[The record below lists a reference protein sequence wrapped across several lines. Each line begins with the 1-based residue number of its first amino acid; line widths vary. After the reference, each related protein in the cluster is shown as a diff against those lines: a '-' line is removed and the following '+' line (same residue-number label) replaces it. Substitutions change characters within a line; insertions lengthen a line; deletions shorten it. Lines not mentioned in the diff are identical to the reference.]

1 MIHGQTLP
9 STRAFFEPLAI
20 TLMVIAE
27 LSGSSQKMTSVR
39 GEPGYLLDVSG
50 GTSMIQG
57 HTLAAD
63 LLPPLATTLM
73 LSFMSRYS
81 LVLCL
86 RLAELIDGNVN
97 EPRAENS
104 SLRFAG
110 AFFVLGHCSV
120 SCWL

>member
-27 LSGSSQKMTSVR
+27 LLGASKRKIEIR
-39 GEPGYLLDVSG
+39 GCEPGYLLDVSG

-81 LVLCL
+81 RVL
-86 RLAELIDGNVN
+86 R
-97 EPRAENS
+97 
-104 SLRFAG
+104 
-110 AFFVLGHCSV
+110 
-120 SCWL
+120 